1 MSFVARMILYYTS
14 TYVVN
19 TKGIFYKLIFQYC
32 LYIHIFPFFFKPQ
45 LIGFSG

>member
-19 TKGIFYKLIFQYC
+19 TKGIFYKLIFQY
-32 LYIHIFPFFFKPQ
+32 LYIHIFPSFFKSQ